1 MIGYIIIKNGFRISM
16 LGGKVTVRSRI
27 ENKMSQLSNNTL
39 SIKRSIIKKHLF
51 KINIGLYSWSLIS
64 NLMNGC
70 SMINSIGLKQECDA
84 KTSTGVKLYV
94 TAYR

>member
-1 MIGYIIIKNGFRISM
+1 M
-16 LGGKVTVRSRI
+16 
-27 ENKMSQLSNNTL
+27 
-39 SIKRSIIKKHLF
+39 
-51 KINIGLYSWSLIS
+51 NIGLYSWSLIS